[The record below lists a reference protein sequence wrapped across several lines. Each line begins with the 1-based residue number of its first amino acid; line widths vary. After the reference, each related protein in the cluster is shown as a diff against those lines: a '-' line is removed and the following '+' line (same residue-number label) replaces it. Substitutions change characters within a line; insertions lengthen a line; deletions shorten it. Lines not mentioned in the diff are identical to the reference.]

1 MFTDSAKVYI
11 RSGNGGNGH
20 VSFRRELYVP
30 NGGPDGGDGG
40 RGGDIIF
47 EVDDGLNTLVDFRH
61 VRKYAAENGEEGG
74 KRRCHGADGKDLI
87 VRVPEGTVVKDLE
100 TGKVITDMSGEN
112 RREVILKGGKGGLGN
127 MHFATATMQVPKYAQ
142 PGQPGQE
149 LWVPV
154 VPQILTNRAGDFL
167 LASKKLA
174 EMGYREINLNL
185 GCPSGTVTAKKK
197 GSGFLLYPDDLDRF
211 FDEVFSDASVR
222 NGEFQISV
230 KTRIGKNEVEE
241 WPEIMAVY
249 NRYPISELTVH
260 PRIQK
265 EFYKGVP
272 HLDIFADILKESRNP
287 IVYNGDLFT
296 AEHMKKFREKF
307 PTVENVMIGRGL
319 IRNPA
324 LAELIKIEEAG
335 VENAQVCAG
344 TENGNKETSPEQAEK
359 TVPESRNTGDNLM
372 PRIRAFHDEI
382 FEYYR
387 ETMSGDRNLLFR
399 MKDLWSY
406 MLEEVPDSEKLAK
419 KIRKSQHVPEYLAA
433 VDEAFAGWE
442 RTF

>member
-1 MFTDSAKVYI
+1 MHIYFAPLEGITTYPYRNLHHKYFGGVEKYFTPFLA
-11 RSGNGGNGH
+11 
-20 VSFRRELYVP
+20 P
-30 NGGPDGGDGG
+30 GPEQGMSVKEMRD
-40 RGGDIIF
+40 
-47 EVDDGLNTLVDFRH
+47 VLP
-61 VRKYAAENGEEGG
+61 ENNAG
-74 KRRCHGADGKDLI
+74 
-87 VRVPEGTVVKDLE
+87 
-100 TGKVITDMSGEN
+100 
-112 RREVILKGGKGGLGN
+112 
-127 MHFATATMQVPKYAQ
+127 
-142 PGQPGQE
+142 
-149 LWVPV
+149 VPV

-167 LASKKLA
+167 LAAKKLA
-174 EMGYREINLNL
+174 EMGYGEINLNL

-222 NGEFQISV
+222 NGEFKVSV
-230 KTRIGKNEVEE
+230 KTRLGKNEVEE

-272 HLDIFADILKESRNP
+272 HLDVFADILKESRNP
-287 IVYNGDLFT
+287 VVYNGDLFT
-296 AEHMKKFREKF
+296 VEHMKKFQEKF
-307 PTVENVMIGRGL
+307 PTVETVMIGRGL

-324 LAELIKIEEAG
+324 LAELIEKEECGAI
-335 VENAQVCAG
+335 
-344 TENGNKETSPEQAEK
+344 
-359 TVPESRNTGDNLM
+359 M

-399 MKDLWSY
+399 MKDLWTY
-406 MLEEVPDSEKLAK
+406 MLAEVPDSEKLAK

-442 RTF
+442 RTFLERRNLCSY

>member
-1 MFTDSAKVYI
+1 MNLYLAPLEGIT
-11 RSGNGGNGH
+11 GH
-20 VSFRRELYVP
+20 IYRNALHQCFDGFDKYFIPFISPNQKGHFSTREKKDVMP
-30 NGGPDGGDGG
+30 EHNQGM
-40 RGGDIIF
+40 
-47 EVDDGLNTLVDFRH
+47 
-61 VRKYAAENGEEGG
+61 YA
-74 KRRCHGADGKDLI
+74 
-87 VRVPEGTVVKDLE
+87 
-100 TGKVITDMSGEN
+100 
-112 RREVILKGGKGGLGN
+112 
-127 MHFATATMQVPKYAQ
+127 
-142 PGQPGQE
+142 
-149 LWVPV
+149 
-154 VPQILTNRAGDFL
+154 VPQILTNNVEDFL
-167 LASKKLA
+167 CTAQKLGDY
-174 EMGYREINLNL
+174 GYKEVNLNL

-272 HLDIFADILKESRNP
+272 HLDVFADILKESRNP

-307 PTVENVMIGRGL
+307 PSVENVMIGRGL

-324 LAELIKIEEAG
+324 LAELIRIEEAD
-335 VENAQVCAG
+335 VENVQVCAG
-344 TENGNKETSPEQAEK
+344 TENGNKETSPEQTEK

>member
-1 MFTDSAKVYI
+1 MHIYFAPLEGITTYPYRNLHHKYFGGVEKYFTPFLA
-11 RSGNGGNGH
+11 
-20 VSFRRELYVP
+20 P
-30 NGGPDGGDGG
+30 GPEQGMSVKEMRD
-40 RGGDIIF
+40 
-47 EVDDGLNTLVDFRH
+47 VLP
-61 VRKYAAENGEEGG
+61 ENNAG
-74 KRRCHGADGKDLI
+74 
-87 VRVPEGTVVKDLE
+87 
-100 TGKVITDMSGEN
+100 
-112 RREVILKGGKGGLGN
+112 
-127 MHFATATMQVPKYAQ
+127 
-142 PGQPGQE
+142 
-149 LWVPV
+149 VPV

-167 LASKKLA
+167 LASKKLL

-211 FDEVFSDASVR
+211 FDEVFSDAAVR
-222 NGEFQISV
+222 NGEFLVSI

-241 WPEIMAVY
+241 WPELMQVY
-249 NRYPISELTVH
+249 NRYPIHELTVH

-265 EFYKGVP
+265 EFYKGTP
-272 HLDIFADILKESRNP
+272 HLDVFTDILKESRNP
-287 IVYNGDLFT
+287 VVYNGDLFT
-296 AEHMKKFREKF
+296 VEKVKEFREKF
-307 PTVENVMIGRGL
+307 PTVGTVMIGRGL

-324 LAELIKIEEAG
+324 LAEMILQEE
-335 VENAQVCAG
+335 
-344 TENGNKETSPEQAEK
+344 TEPEA
-359 TVPESRNTGDNLM
+359 DIL
-372 PRIRAFHDEI
+372 PRIREFHDAL
-382 FEYYR
+382 FEHYR

>member
-1 MFTDSAKVYI
+1 M
-11 RSGNGGNGH
+11 
-20 VSFRRELYVP
+20 
-30 NGGPDGGDGG
+30 
-40 RGGDIIF
+40 
-47 EVDDGLNTLVDFRH
+47 DGL
-61 VRKYAAENGEEGG
+61 
-74 KRRCHGADGKDLI
+74 
-87 VRVPEGTVVKDLE
+87 
-100 TGKVITDMSGEN
+100 
-112 RREVILKGGKGGLGN
+112 
-127 MHFATATMQVPKYAQ
+127 
-142 PGQPGQE
+142 
-149 LWVPV
+149 
-154 VPQILTNRAGDFL
+154 TN
-167 LASKKLA
+167 
-174 EMGYREINLNL
+174 
-185 GCPSGTVTAKKK
+185 
-197 GSGFLLYPDDLDRF
+197 LD
-211 FDEVFSDASVR
+211 V
-222 NGEFQISV
+222 
-230 KTRIGKNEVEE
+230 
-241 WPEIMAVY
+241 
-249 NRYPISELTVH
+249 
-260 PRIQK
+260 
-265 EFYKGVP
+265 
-272 HLDIFADILKESRNP
+272 FADILKESRNP

-324 LAELIKIEEAG
+324 LAELIKIEEVG

-344 TENGNKETSPEQAEK
+344 TETGNKETLSEQMEK

-442 RTF
+442 RMF

>member
-1 MFTDSAKVYI
+1 MWYDNKNSVSGYA
-11 RSGNGGNGH
+11 GNGVLKKLKILWKRYEEQEAMHIYFAPLEGITTYPYRNLH
-20 VSFRRELYVP
+20 HKYF
-30 NGGPDGGDGG
+30 GGV
-40 RGGDIIF
+40 
-47 EVDDGLNTLVDFRH
+47 E
-61 VRKYAAENGEEGG
+61 KYFTPFLAPGPEQGMSVKEMRDVLPENNAG
-74 KRRCHGADGKDLI
+74 
-87 VRVPEGTVVKDLE
+87 
-100 TGKVITDMSGEN
+100 
-112 RREVILKGGKGGLGN
+112 
-127 MHFATATMQVPKYAQ
+127 
-142 PGQPGQE
+142 
-149 LWVPV
+149 VPV

-167 LASKKLA
+167 LAAKKLA
-174 EMGYREINLNL
+174 EMGYGEINLNL

-222 NGEFQISV
+222 NEEFKVSV

-272 HLDIFADILKESRNP
+272 HLDVFADILKESRNP
-287 IVYNGDLFT
+287 VVYNGDLFT
-296 AEHMKKFREKF
+296 VESVKQFREKF
-307 PTVENVMIGRGL
+307 PTVDTLMIGRGL

-324 LAELIKIEEAG
+324 LAELIQKEE
-335 VENAQVCAG
+335 AG
-344 TENGNKETSPEQAEK
+344 TENTHACAELEVGNKGMLLEDPEK
-359 TVPESRNTGDNLM
+359 TVPVSRNTGRDIM

-399 MKDLWSY
+399 MKDLWTY
-406 MLEEVPDSEKLAK
+406 MLAEVPDSEKLAK